1 MKIKLLALFLLISA
15 ISISLISCD
24 FLGGGDGDGGG
35 DIGDGGG
42 GGPIEGVYYCPD
54 GDHNF
59 DSWYTIEDATCTSS
73 GSKTR
78 NCTNCSYYEEATI
91 PAKGHN
97 IYTKSLVEPT
107 CNEDGRKI
115 EGCNRS
121 GCDYEK
127 ITVIS
132 GGHIFGDWHESK
144 SPLCEE
150 PGEETRECI
159 REGCDHVEVRE
170 GADALDHVM
179 SDWYETKAPTC
190 EDSGEEA
197 RECTREDCNHSE
209 TREIPS
215 FGGHTEAIDDA
226 IAPTCVKTG
235 LTEGKHCSVCGEVTL
250 AQKIVD
256 ALGHTEVVDKVIKS
270 DCTNAGLTEGSHCS
284 VCDEILVAQEEIPA
298 LGHAVLDWK
307 ISDTTAEADN
317 RLFEGY
323 CETCGEFQQTDLYGR
338 FAELTYVTFGDSITY
353 GIDGVDWGLME
364 DPYPE
369 LVSRALGFKTFNNLA
384 VSGAT
389 YCENNLN
396 RHNMTKRIL
405 TFAGEADIISLMLG
419 VNDCYVGLP
428 LGTPESRDN
437 TTIYGSLFLISEYLT
452 TNYEDALIFYMTPF
466 PYRTCYSN
474 NSAGYKLEDVADAIK
489 YVAAHYDIPVLDMYL
504 YSEYEDVEMHLGDG
518 LHPSQSF
525 MRDYAAPKIA
535 EFIKEHYGI
544 EYKHEH
550 REVIDAA
557 VAPNCTQIGLTE
569 GKHCSICGEVT
580 LAHET
585 LEMLDHHYSV
595 DELKEPTCTETG
607 YEILICTECGHT
619 ETNIFPK
626 AHSYEGGACIY
637 CGEREPSA
645 YLVYTLSDDGTYYI
659 LTGST
664 RNILGEEIVIASL
677 YNGLPVKEIMYIGKM
692 YDDGVKRVYIPK
704 TITKVYQQAFENYR
718 RIEEVHIQDLKAW
731 CNIEFGIGSSS
742 PLRNGARLYVSGE
755 QILDL
760 VIPDTITEI
769 QDYAF
774 HGASGIKSVT
784 IGDNVTKI
792 GEYAF
797 YRCADLREIYVGK
810 TVRSIADSSFQDCNG
825 INMVYYNAIA
835 YEQINSFLKKCNS
848 HGIDL
853 TIGKDV
859 LYINQNLFRGDY
871 LNSITFEDNSSCI
884 SIDEYAFAENRSVFS
899 VTIPESVKAIASN
912 AFYDCVRLV
921 EVYNLSE
928 LEVSGENFFG
938 CTPYAI
944 NTSRDVPS
952 KIYKNEGHVFYLGY
966 PNIYIGY
973 ISGGETMIIP
983 ENCKGNAYEF
993 HPHALIKVGHIKK
1006 LVVPDVFESLPEG
1019 IFGSFTGLEEI
1030 ILPFVGNS
1038 NSASRHEGH
1047 FGYIFGYTTRENS
1060 KDFPYHY
1067 YDKTT
1072 KLYYR
1077 YYIPQN
1083 LKTVVIEGDKT
1094 VIHDNSFQNC
1104 SITTVTFG
1112 ENVKYIGKD
1121 VFIGCGALQ
1130 RVNLMAV
1137 NMVSSYSNYT
1147 DIFGGAGNE
1156 QIGITLYVGN
1166 KVEQIESYLFY
1177 NVKNLTSIIFE
1188 KNSSLEYIGTCAFY
1202 GTGVSK
1208 VELPVGVSLGTSA
1221 FNSDVVI
1228 TQ

>member
-59 DSWYTIEDATCTSS
+59 DSWYTIEDATCTME

-78 NCTNCSYYEEATI
+78 SCTSCSYFEEETI

-97 IYTKSLVEPT
+97 VYTKSVENPT
-107 CNEDGRKI
+107 CYEDGVKI
-115 EGCNRS
+115 EGCRRS

-132 GGHIFGDWHESK
+132 GGHIFGDWYESK

-179 SDWYETKAPTC
+179 SDWHETKAPTC

-197 RECTREDCNHSE
+197 RECTREGCNHLE

-215 FGGHTEAIDDA
+215 LGGHTLGDWYETKAPLCDKAGEERTDCQREGCDHFETRATDPIGEHAMGDWYIAQNPSCIRDGLYRKDCEREGCIYYETEKIPA
-226 IAPTCVKTG
+226 TGEHSYGYWYETLAPTCTYAGEKRRDCSTRSCESFEVEKIDM
-235 LTEGKHCSVCGEVTL
+235 LPHSEVSHEGK
-250 AQKIVD
+250 A
-256 ALGHTEVVDKVIKS
+256 
-270 DCTNAGLTEGSHCS
+270 
-284 VCDEILVAQEEIPA
+284 
-298 LGHAVLDWK
+298 
-307 ISDTTAEADN
+307 
-317 RLFEGY
+317 
-323 CETCGEFQQTDLYGR
+323 
-338 FAELTYVTFGDSITY
+338 
-353 GIDGVDWGLME
+353 
-364 DPYPE
+364 
-369 LVSRALGFKTFNNLA
+369 
-384 VSGAT
+384 
-389 YCENNLN
+389 
-396 RHNMTKRIL
+396 
-405 TFAGEADIISLMLG
+405 
-419 VNDCYVGLP
+419 
-428 LGTPESRDN
+428 
-437 TTIYGSLFLISEYLT
+437 
-452 TNYEDALIFYMTPF
+452 
-466 PYRTCYSN
+466 
-474 NSAGYKLEDVADAIK
+474 
-489 YVAAHYDIPVLDMYL
+489 
-504 YSEYEDVEMHLGDG
+504 
-518 LHPSQSF
+518 
-525 MRDYAAPKIA
+525 
-535 EFIKEHYGI
+535 
-544 EYKHEH
+544 
-550 REVIDAA
+550 
-557 VAPNCTQIGLTE
+557 
-569 GKHCSICGEVT
+569 
-580 LAHET
+580 
-585 LEMLDHHYSV
+585 
-595 DELKEPTCTETG
+595 PTCTESGWAEYVTCEKCDYTT
-607 YEILICTECGHT
+607 YEHLAMRHT
-619 ETNIFPK
+619 F
-626 AHSYEGGACIY
+626 EGGICIA

-664 RNILGEEIVIASL
+664 RSILGEEIVIASL
-677 YNGLPVKEIMYIGKM
+677 YNGLPVKEIMYIGNM

-704 TITKVYQQAFENYR
+704 TITKVYQQAFEYYR

-742 PLRNGARLYVSGE
+742 PLRNGARLYVNGE

-825 INMVYYNAIA
+825 INTVYYNAIA

-884 SIDEYAFAENRSVFS
+884 SIGEYAFAENRSIFS
-899 VTIPESVKAIASN
+899 VTIPESVKEIASN

-952 KIYKNEGHVFYLGY
+952 RIYYDLGHVFYLGY

-1019 IFGSFTGLEEI
+1019 IFGGFTGLEEI

-1104 SITTVTFG
+1104 SITTITFG

-1121 VFIGCGALQ
+1121 VFVGCGALQ
-1130 RVNLMAV
+1130 RVNLMAI

-1147 DIFGGAGNE
+1147 SIFQGAGAE

-1166 KVEQIESYLFY
+1166 KVESIESYLFY
-1177 NVKNLTSIIFE
+1177 GVKNLISISFA
-1188 KNSSLEYIGTCAFY
+1188 KDGSLKYIGTCAFY
-1202 GTGVSK
+1202 GTRVSK